1 MQDFF
6 EQEVGQTLIDPD
18 ERVGL
23 IPGHIRLREELNQFE
38 ENNILQAY
46 KKYLSGT
53 RRRWELSNPEILKKI
68 HQAMFGFTW
77 KWAGRYRQ
85 SNKNLG
91 IDWTRI
97 PEEMKKA
104 GDNFKY
110 WKENNIYSPLEMAVR
125 YHHRLVVIHAF
136 PNGNGRHA
144 RLVADMIIRE
154 GKLPPLT
161 WGGKKL
167 AQKGNFRQK
176 YIQAL
181 QIADKGNFVELLK
194 FAVS

>member
-6 EQEVGQTLIDPD
+6 EQETGQTLIDPD
-18 ERVGL
+18 ERAGL

-53 RRRWELSNPEILKKI
+53 RRHWELSNPEILKKI
-68 HQAMFGFTW
+68 HQEMFDFTW
-77 KWAGRYRQ
+77 KWAGTYRQ

-104 GDNFKY
+104 GDDYKY
-110 WKENNIYSPLEMAVR
+110 WQTHNTYSPLEVAVR

-154 GKLPPLT
+154 RKLPPLT
-161 WGGKKL
+161 WGTKEL
-167 AQKGNFRQK
+167 VHKGNFRQK

-181 QIADKGNFVELLK
+181 QEADKGNFSTLIE
-194 FAVS
+194 FSTS